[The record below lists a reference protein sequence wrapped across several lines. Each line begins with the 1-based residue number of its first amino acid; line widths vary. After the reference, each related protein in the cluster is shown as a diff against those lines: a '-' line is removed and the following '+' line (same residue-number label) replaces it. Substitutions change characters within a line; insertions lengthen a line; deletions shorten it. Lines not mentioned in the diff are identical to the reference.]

1 MTLDPYDVP
10 VESGLGMVVEGDRGS
25 LPFSLVHGESLVAC
39 AAWALADAGVTV
51 VDASVTWA
59 GIQEAQESFVLHD
72 ALCPLTPSA
81 FIAECV
87 RVSLADDVV
96 VVGVRAVTD
105 TVKEVADGMVGPDR
119 MVGATVDRAGL
130 LEVWSPVVLPAAVC
144 AAIEAPDPA
153 SFARLVAALRER
165 AEIRFVPAPAEAR
178 RVGSPDDVRLLSALT
193 TPGHPERPSAP
204 QPLASPGSP

>member
-1 MTLDPYDVP
+1 MTLDPDDVP
-10 VESGLGMVVEGDRGS
+10 VESGLGMVVEAGRGS
-25 LPFSLVHGESLVAC
+25 LPFTLVHGESLVAC

-59 GIQEAQESFVLHD
+59 GIQEAQEPFVLHD
-72 ALCPLTPSA
+72 ALCPLTPAA

-87 RVSLADDVV
+87 RGSVADAVV

-105 TVKEVADGMVGPDR
+105 TVKQVADGV
-119 MVGATVDRAGL
+119 VGATVDRAGL

-204 QPLASPGSP
+204 QPPASPGSP